1 MIASE
6 LHRWLTGHRSA
17 SFSKEVSRQRT
28 SQNYGV
34 HQSGDDVSDELSPPR
49 PRVGRVVLA
58 SFVGTMIEWYDF
70 FLYGTAAALVF
81 DRLFF
86 PSDDEFVSRM
96 AAFGSFA
103 LGFFMRPLGGVVFG
117 HFGDRIGRKAML
129 ITTLLMMGMATF
141 LIGVLPT
148 YNTIGVAAPCILI
161 LLRLVQG
168 LGVGGEWGGAVLM
181 AVEHGHAGKRG
192 FYGSCV
198 QMGVP
203 AGLLLATGVFSI
215 SLSLPEEQFLRW
227 GWRVPFLLGIVLL
240 AVGMFIRFQ
249 VFESPLFAESQ
260 KKNDVSPMPILEVF
274 SKYRRSVFL
283 AIGARFAENVC
294 FYIFTVFVLTYATD
308 YLQLPKQTILNGIWI
323 AAAVQI
329 VVIPLSGILSDRVGR
344 RPVYLAGAV
353 FMFVFAFPFF
363 WLIETQQTLLIWL
376 SIVLALVGHSLMYG
390 PQAAFLSELF
400 GTRVRYSGAS
410 VGYQLASP
418 RAGGI
423 APMIAAAL
431 VEWSG
436 GASWPVSVYMMI
448 AAIVTLLSIILATET
463 AHSDISDLDHTS
475 RRR

>member
-1 MIASE
+1 
-6 LHRWLTGHRSA
+6 
-17 SFSKEVSRQRT
+17 
-28 SQNYGV
+28 
-34 HQSGDDVSDELSPPR
+34 VSDEPSLPK

-86 PSDDEFVSRM
+86 PLDDKFVSQM

-103 LGFFMRPLGGVVFG
+103 LGFFMRPLGGVIFG

-129 ITTLLMMGMATF
+129 VTTLLMMGMATF

-148 YNTIGVAAPCILI
+148 YETIGVAAPCLLI

-215 SLSLPEEQFLRW
+215 FSSLPEEQFLSW

-260 KKNDVSPMPILEVF
+260 KKNDVSPLPILEVF
-274 SKYRRSVFL
+274 SKYRRSVVL
-283 AIGARFAENVC
+283 AMGARFAENVC
-294 FYIFTVFVLTYATD
+294 FYIFTVFSLTYATD
-308 YLQLPKQTILNGIWI
+308 YLSLPKQTILNGVWI
-323 AAAVQI
+323 AAAVQLI
-329 VVIPLSGILSDRVGR
+329 AIPFAGIASDRIGR
-344 RPVYLAGAV
+344 RPVYLAGAA
-353 FMFVFAFPFF
+353 FMMLFAFPFF
-363 WLIETQQTLLIWL
+363 WLIETQQTLMISLA
-376 SIVLALVGHSLMYG
+376 IVLGLIGHAMMYG
-390 PQAAFLSELF
+390 PQAAFFSELF

-418 RAGGI
+418 LAGGI
-423 APMIAAAL
+423 APLIAAAL
-431 VEWSG
+431 VKWSD
-436 GASWPVSVYMMI
+436 GASWPVSIYMMMA
-448 AAIVTLLSIILATET
+448 AAITLLAIMLATET
-463 AHSDISDLDHTS
+463 AHSDISDVDHTE
-475 RRR
+475 RGTGVEK

>member
-1 MIASE
+1 MTDE
-6 LHRWLTGHRSA
+6 
-17 SFSKEVSRQRT
+17 
-28 SQNYGV
+28 
-34 HQSGDDVSDELSPPR
+34 SGDAVTEEPSLPQ

-70 FLYGTAAALVF
+70 FLYGTATALVF

-86 PSDDEFVSRM
+86 PSDDKFVSQM

-103 LGFFMRPLGGVVFG
+103 LGFFMRPIGGVIFG

-129 ITTLLMMGMATF
+129 VTTLLVMGMATF

-148 YNTIGVAAPCILI
+148 YESIGVAAPCLLI
-161 LLRLVQG
+161 FLRLVQG

-215 SLSLPEEQFLRW
+215 FSSLPEEQFLSW

-260 KKNDVSPMPILEVF
+260 KKNDVSPLPILEVF
-274 SKYRRSVFL
+274 SKYRRSVLL
-283 AIGARFAENVC
+283 AMGARFAENVC
-294 FYIFTVFVLTYATD
+294 FYIFTVFVITYATD
-308 YLQLPKQTILNGIWI
+308 PEILNLPKQTILNGIWI
-323 AAAVQI
+323 AAAVQL
-329 VVIPLSGILSDRVGR
+329 VVIPLSGSLSDRVGR

-353 FMFVFAFPFF
+353 FMVVFAFPFF

-390 PQAAFLSELF
+390 PQAAFFSELF

-410 VGYQLASP
+410 IGYQLASP
-418 RAGGI
+418 LAGGI
-423 APMIAAAL
+423 APLIAAAL
-431 VEWSG
+431 VKWSD
-436 GASWPVSVYMMI
+436 GASWPVSVYMMM
-448 AAIVTLLSIILATET
+448 AAAVTLVSIILATET
-463 AHSDISDLDHTS
+463 AHTDISDVDHVGTGTGVEDNL
-475 RRR
+475 RN

>member
-1 MIASE
+1 MTDE
-6 LHRWLTGHRSA
+6 
-17 SFSKEVSRQRT
+17 
-28 SQNYGV
+28 
-34 HQSGDDVSDELSPPR
+34 SGDAVTEEPSLPQ

-70 FLYGTAAALVF
+70 FLYGTATALVF

-86 PSDDEFVSRM
+86 PSDDKFVSQM

-103 LGFFMRPLGGVVFG
+103 LGFFMRPIGGVIFG

-129 ITTLLMMGMATF
+129 VTTLLMMGMATF

-148 YNTIGVAAPCILI
+148 YESIGVAAPCLLI
-161 LLRLVQG
+161 FLRLVQG

-215 SLSLPEEQFLRW
+215 FSSLPEEQFLSW

-260 KKNDVSPMPILEVF
+260 KKNDVSPLPILEVF
-274 SKYRRSVFL
+274 SKYRRSVLL
-283 AIGARFAENVC
+283 AMGARFAENVC
-294 FYIFTVFVLTYATD
+294 FYIFTVFVITYATD
-308 YLQLPKQTILNGIWI
+308 PEILNLPKQTILNGIWI
-323 AAAVQI
+323 AAAVQL
-329 VVIPLSGILSDRVGR
+329 VVIPLSGSLSDRVGR

-353 FMFVFAFPFF
+353 FMVVFAFPFF

-390 PQAAFLSELF
+390 PQAAFFSELF

-410 VGYQLASP
+410 IGYQLASP
-418 RAGGI
+418 LAGGI
-423 APMIAAAL
+423 APLIAAAL
-431 VEWSG
+431 VKWSD
-436 GASWPVSVYMMI
+436 GASWPVSVYMMM
-448 AAIVTLLSIILATET
+448 AAAVTLVSIILATET
-463 AHSDISDLDHTS
+463 AHTDISDVDHVGTGTGVEDNL
-475 RRR
+475 RN

>member
-1 MIASE
+1 M
-6 LHRWLTGHRSA
+6 
-17 SFSKEVSRQRT
+17 
-28 SQNYGV
+28 
-34 HQSGDDVSDELSPPR
+34 SDEPSLPKPG
-49 PRVGRVVLA
+49 VGRVVLA

-86 PSDDEFVSRM
+86 PSDDKFVSQM

-103 LGFFMRPLGGVVFG
+103 LGFFMRPLGGVIFG

-129 ITTLLMMGMATF
+129 VTTLLMMGMATF

-148 YNTIGVAAPCILI
+148 YETLGVAAPCLLI

-215 SLSLPEEQFLRW
+215 FSSLPDEQFLSW

-249 VFESPLFAESQ
+249 VFESPLFAASK
-260 KKNDVSPMPILEVF
+260 KKNDVSPLPILEVF
-274 SKYRRSVFL
+274 SKYRRSVVL
-283 AIGARFAENVC
+283 AMGARFAENVC
-294 FYIFTVFVLTYATD
+294 FYIFTVFSLTYATK
-308 YLQLPKQTILNGIWI
+308 YLSLPKQTILNGVWI
-323 AAAVQI
+323 AAAVQLI
-329 VVIPLSGILSDRVGR
+329 AIPLAGIVSDRIGR
-344 RPVYLAGAV
+344 RPVYQAGAA
-353 FMFVFAFPFF
+353 FMMLFAFPFF
-363 WLIETQQTLLIWL
+363 WLIETQQTLMIFLA
-376 SIVLALVGHSLMYG
+376 IVLALIGHAMMYG
-390 PQAAFLSELF
+390 PQAAFFSELF

-418 RAGGI
+418 LAGGI
-423 APMIAAAL
+423 APLIAAAL
-431 VEWSG
+431 VKWSD
-436 GASWPVSVYMMI
+436 GASWPVSIYMMMA
-448 AAIVTLLSIILATET
+448 AAITLLAITLATET
-463 AHSDISDLDHTS
+463 AHSDISSVDQTGKGTGVMK
-475 RRR
+475 

>member
-1 MIASE
+1 M
-6 LHRWLTGHRSA
+6 
-17 SFSKEVSRQRT
+17 
-28 SQNYGV
+28 
-34 HQSGDDVSDELSPPR
+34 SDESTLPE

-103 LGFFMRPLGGVVFG
+103 LGFFMRPLGGVIFG

-129 ITTLLMMGMATF
+129 VTTLLMMGMATF

-148 YNTIGVAAPCILI
+148 YETIGVAAPCLLI

-215 SLSLPEEQFLRW
+215 FSSLPEDQFLSW

-260 KKNDVSPMPILEVF
+260 KKNDVSPLPILEVF
-274 SKYRRSVFL
+274 SKYRRSVLL
-283 AIGARFAENVC
+283 AMGARFAENVC
-294 FYIFTVFVLTYATD
+294 FYIFTVFSLTYATE
-308 YLQLPKQTILNGIWI
+308 YLSLPKQTILNGVWI
-323 AAAVQI
+323 AAAVQLI
-329 VVIPLSGILSDRVGR
+329 AIPLAGIVSDRIGR
-344 RPVYLAGAV
+344 RPVYLAGAA
-353 FMFVFAFPFF
+353 FMMLFAFPFF
-363 WLIETQQTLLIWL
+363 WLIETQQTLMISLA
-376 SIVLALVGHSLMYG
+376 IVLALIGHAMMYG
-390 PQAAFLSELF
+390 PQAAFFSELF

-418 RAGGI
+418 LAGGI
-423 APMIAAAL
+423 APLIAAAL
-431 VEWSG
+431 VEWSD
-436 GASWPVSVYMMI
+436 GASWPVSIYMML
-448 AAIVTLLSIILATET
+448 AAAVTLLSIILATET
-463 AHSDISDLDHTS
+463 AHTNISDVDHTERES
-475 RRR
+475 GVEK

>member
-1 MIASE
+1 
-6 LHRWLTGHRSA
+6 
-17 SFSKEVSRQRT
+17 
-28 SQNYGV
+28 
-34 HQSGDDVSDELSPPR
+34 
-49 PRVGRVVLA
+49 
-58 SFVGTMIEWYDF
+58 
-70 FLYGTAAALVF
+70 
-81 DRLFF
+81 
-86 PSDDEFVSRM
+86 
-96 AAFGSFA
+96 
-103 LGFFMRPLGGVVFG
+103 
-117 HFGDRIGRKAML
+117 
-129 ITTLLMMGMATF
+129 
-141 LIGVLPT
+141 
-148 YNTIGVAAPCILI
+148 
-161 LLRLVQG
+161 VQG

-215 SLSLPEEQFLRW
+215 FSSLPDEQFLSW

-260 KKNDVSPMPILEVF
+260 KKNDVSPLPILEVF
-274 SKYRRSVFL
+274 SKYRRSVLL
-283 AIGARFAENVC
+283 AMGARFAENVC
-294 FYIFTVFVLTYATD
+294 FYIFTVFVITYATD
-308 YLQLPKQTILNGIWI
+308 PEILNLPKQTILNGILI
-323 AAAVQI
+323 AATVQL

-353 FMFVFAFPFF
+353 FMVVFAFPFF

-390 PQAAFLSELF
+390 PQAAYFSELF

-418 RAGGI
+418 LAGGI

-431 VEWSG
+431 VKWSD
-436 GASWPVSVYMMI
+436 GASWPVSIYMML
-448 AAIVTLLSIILATET
+448 AAAVTLVSIILATET
-463 AHSDISDLDHTS
+463 AHTDISGADQAGMGTGVEK
-475 RRR
+475 